1 MKETKKVTFEEIMFS
16 VMAATQDTFRAY
28 LNIEVLAGK
37 VLEKV
42 EPVEADV
49 VGIVGIAGVRVGYI
63 LFAVDRATASLVA
76 KKLMMSESADDQSV
90 RDSVGEL
97 ANNIAGALK
106 SKYSDQY
113 GGVALGLPLI
123 MSGKVTPMESEPSDA
138 AHLKVQSHGV
148 IIPFRSFDAD
158 ISFKVMVYI

>member
-1 MKETKKVTFEEIMFS
+1 MKEKTVTFEEIMFS
-16 VMAATQDTFRAY
+16 VIAATQDTFRAY

-49 VGIVGIAGVRVGYI
+49 VGIVGIAGARVGYI
-63 LFAVDRATASLVA
+63 LFAVERTTAEWVA
-76 KKLMMSESADDQSV
+76 KKLLMEDAVSDEGI

-106 SKYSDQY
+106 SKYNEQY

-123 MSGKVTPMESEPSDA
+123 MSGRITPMASESAGPQMN
-138 AHLKVQSHGV
+138 VQSHGV
-148 IIPFRSFDAD
+148 IIPFKSFDAD
-158 ISFKVMVYI
+158 IAFKVMVYI

>member
-1 MKETKKVTFEEIMFS
+1 MKENKVTFEEIMFS
-16 VMAATQDTFRAY
+16 VIAATQDTFRAY

-49 VGIVGIAGVRVGYI
+49 VGIVGIAGARVGYI
-63 LFAVDRATASLVA
+63 LFAVDRPTAELVA
-76 KKLMMSESADDQSV
+76 KRLLMAESADPESI

-106 SKYSDQY
+106 SKYNEQY

-123 MSGKVTPMESEPSDA
+123 MSGKITPLESGGTDS
-138 AHLKVQSHGV
+138 HMRVQSHGV
-148 IIPFRSFDAD
+148 IIPFKSFDAD